1 MKITI
6 TRAAF
11 DTALHIEGKSF
22 WLSQQLK
29 AVQLALTNYALDRD
43 NPALEPTS
51 RNNLNFAVY
60 TWKQQKPT
68 EFEKYDKVGG
78 GVVRKLAVQT
88 GLDDYRPAPSASV
101 LLHGARRVD
110 PTERAEPVVTPLSSD
125 LASLL
130 AEYAAGGR
138 KVAVLVIDLYGADFD
153 AQGMNARYDGTP
165 ATVKDHIQH
174 LLANTRADLGGGCF
188 EHLPVYICCKT
199 TTAKGGE
206 LVGDFKNAITS
217 CYRELIV
224 SATNSVLAGTRLL
237 ADMRGNNISDVFVT
251 GFDANMCVAATIFG
265 TGIKGPGYTPGLLD
279 HGFNVLTSRH
289 VLASGGG
296 ALKGNDGWPYMGR
309 CNV

>member
-43 NPALEPTS
+43 NPALEPAA
-51 RNNLNFAVY
+51 RNNLNFAIY
-60 TWKQQKPT
+60 TWKQEKPT
-68 EFEKYDKVGG
+68 EFEKYDTVGG

-101 LLHGARRVD
+101 LLRGTLRVA

-130 AEYAAGGR
+130 VEYAAGGH

-165 ATVKDHIQH
+165 ATGQGPHPAPAGEHPRRPRRRVLRTPARVH
-174 LLANTRADLGGGCF
+174 LLQD
-188 EHLPVYICCKT
+188 
-199 TTAKGGE
+199 
-206 LVGDFKNAITS
+206 D
-217 CYRELIV
+217 
-224 SATNSVLAGTRLL
+224 
-237 ADMRGNNISDVFVT
+237 
-251 GFDANMCVAATIFG
+251 DA
-265 TGIKGPGYTPGLLD
+265 
-279 HGFNVLTSRH
+279 
-289 VLASGGG
+289 
-296 ALKGNDGWPYMGR
+296 
-309 CNV
+309 